1 MNHAALIA
9 SAVPPQF
16 GVRVVIIRKPEMRGT
31 QFAYGCAHAA
41 KIERGCYV
49 RSLKPE
55 SVYWP
60 GTHYERM
67 RATLRS
73 IVP

>member
-1 MNHAALIA
+1 
-9 SAVPPQF
+9 
-16 GVRVVIIRKPEMRGT
+16 MRGT

-73 IVP
+73 IAP

>member
-1 MNHAALIA
+1 
-9 SAVPPQF
+9 
-16 GVRVVIIRKPEMRGT
+16 MRGT

-60 GTHYERM
+60 GNAL
-67 RATLRS
+67 RAHARDAAIYCSLMPAARTIS
-73 IVP
+73 A